1 MSIIKKKD
9 NGKARKKKPVK
20 SYKPGSM
27 AYIWN
32 YLRGSKSAMFGLIVV
47 VGLLILSFLIPYI
60 SPYSYRGMDMRSQYA
75 TPSLAHPF
83 GCDEIG
89 RDILTRIIYG
99 ARYTISLGF
108 FITAFGATIGI
119 ILGALAGYFGGWV
132 DGALMR
138 FLDVWQSVPSILLAI
153 AMAAVLGRG
162 YWQLIVACG
171 VTSIPHFARLMRA
184 NILSIRGTEYIEAA
198 TSINCSTSR
207 IIWRHVLPN
216 AFSPIIVQIAM
227 DMASA
232 GLTAAGLS
240 FLGFGVQPPTPEW
253 GSMLSSAREFIRA
266 YPHMVTFPGLAI
278 MLVVLCLN
286 LIGDALRDALDP
298 RLRQ

>member
-1 MSIIKKKD
+1 
-9 NGKARKKKPVK
+9 
-20 SYKPGSM
+20 
-27 AYIWN
+27 
-32 YLRGSKSAMFGLIVV
+32 MFGLIVIV
-47 VGLLILSFLIPYI
+47 ALMILSFLIPYI
-60 SPYSYRGMDMRSQYA
+60 SPYSYRGMDIRSQYMK
-75 TPSLAHPF
+75 PCLAHPF

-108 FITAFGATIGI
+108 FITLFGATIGI
-119 ILGALAGYFGGWV
+119 IVGALAGYFGNWV
-132 DGALMR
+132 DTVLMR
-138 FLDVWQSVPSILLAI
+138 FLDVWQSCPSILLAI

-184 NILSIRGTEYIEAA
+184 NILSIRGMEYIEAA
-198 TSINCSTSR
+198 TSINCSTKR
-207 IIWRHVLPN
+207 IILRHVLPN
-216 AFSPIIVQIAM
+216 AFSPMIVQIAM

-286 LIGDALRDALDP
+286 LVGDALRDALDP

>member
-1 MSIIKKKD
+1 MTVNKKAK
-9 NGKARKKKPVK
+9 GKV
-20 SYKPGSM
+20 SNNYKPGSLP
-27 AYIWN
+27 YIWN
-32 YLRGSKSAMFGLIVV
+32 YIKHDKGAMFGLIVV
-47 VGLLILSFLIPYI
+47 VALLILSFTIQYI
-60 SPYSYRGMDMRSQYA
+60 SPYSWRGMDMRSQYA
-75 TPSLAHPF
+75 KPSLAHPF

-99 ARYTISLGF
+99 AKYTISLGF
-108 FITAFGATIGI
+108 FITTFGAIAGI
-119 ILGALAGYFGGWV
+119 IMGAIAGYFGGWV
-132 DGALMR
+132 DSFLMR
-138 FLDVWQSVPSILLAI
+138 FLDVWQSCPSILLAI

-171 VTSIPHFARLMRA
+171 VTSIPHFARMMRA

-198 TSINCSTSR
+198 TSINCSTFR
-207 IIWRHVLPN
+207 IILRHVLPN
-216 AFSPIIVQIAM
+216 AFSPMIVQIAM

-240 FLGFGVQPPTPEW
+240 FLGFGVQPPIPEW

-278 MLVVLCLN
+278 MLIVLCLN

-298 RLRQ
+298 KLRN

>member
-1 MSIIKKKD
+1 MAFIKKKA
-9 NGKARKKKPVK
+9 NGKKRVVK
-20 SYKPGSM
+20 SYKPGSLP
-27 AYIWN
+27 YIWN
-32 YLRGSKSAMFGLIVV
+32 YIKGSKSAMFGIIVIV
-47 VGLLILSFLIPYI
+47 ALLALSFLIPYI
-60 SPYSYRGMDMRSQYA
+60 SPYSYRGMDMRSQYLS
-75 TPSLAHPF
+75 PCWAHPF

-108 FITAFGATIGI
+108 FITVLGAIVGI
-119 ILGALAGYFGGWV
+119 IMGAFAGYFGGWV
-132 DGALMR
+132 DSLLMR

-162 YWQLIVACG
+162 YWQLIVACS

-207 IIWRHVLPN
+207 IILRHVLPN
-216 AFSPIIVQIAM
+216 AFSPMIVQIAM

-240 FLGFGVQPPTPEW
+240 FLGFGVQPPIPEW